1 MPRLD
6 LEDFTDKELSR
17 IYIADRLAE
26 AKNVES
32 TLTKHDIDYAV
43 EVEAYRKVVLGLIP
57 SEYSGAAF
65 YVLSGQAFFARKA
78 LFAAGLRIGLQ
89 DEEAD

>member
-32 TLTKHDIDYAV
+32 TLTEHDIDYAV
-43 EVEAYRKVVLGLIP
+43 EVEPFRKIVLGVLPIENP
-57 SEYSGAAF
+57 GAAF
-65 YVLSGQAFFARKA
+65 YVLAGQALIARKA